1 MIGFSRA
8 TVPKDILTNIE
19 VKKLLFI
26 ALTASS
32 LTLGAVAR
40 PMRFIQGGGAY
51 IVAKG
56 EITGNTPAEFGRLAA
71 SPGTA
76 LYFDSPGGNLAA
88 ALTLGRMIRRP
99 GLNTYVAPA
108 GNGCYSACVYAFS
121 GGVVRI
127 YDGAKPLGVHQFHGP
142 GDQSSTQAT
151 MAFLAVYLDEMGVDH
166 RLWEAASLVK
176 PDEIQPIP
184 VEVAREWRLDNSRAS
199 VTNARASAGTGGGI
213 CFICGRNAPPWAN
226 KLFKTNS
233 TDFSI
238 RARTQA

>member
-1 MIGFSRA
+1 
-8 TVPKDILTNIE
+8 
-19 VKKLLFI
+19 
-26 ALTASS
+26 
-32 LTLGAVAR
+32 
-40 PMRFIQGGGAY
+40 
-51 IVAKG
+51 
-56 EITGNTPAEFGRLAA
+56 
-71 SPGTA
+71 
-76 LYFDSPGGNLAA
+76 
-88 ALTLGRMIRRP
+88 
-99 GLNTYVAPA
+99 
-108 GNGCYSACVYAFS
+108 
-121 GGVVRI
+121 
-127 YDGAKPLGVHQFHGP
+127 
-142 GDQSSTQAT
+142 